1 MPISETEVEKPAAQ
15 GAAMEI
21 TVSRQ
26 DLVRELTA
34 TQSVVERKTTIPILS
49 NFLLE
54 AEEDRLNITA
64 TDLDQA
70 IRTSTAVKVKKPGSC
85 TVPARKLYDYIKL
98 LPEGDISIKL
108 LENHWVQIRS
118 GRSNTKIVG
127 MARANYPQV
136 PEFPAVAATSISLIA
151 LKTLIARTI
160 FAISNEESRYTLNGA
175 LLVIKAESLA
185 MVATDG
191 HRLSYVEK
199 PNENLEGISGEKRVL
214 IPRKA
219 LQELQ
224 QLLTVT
230 EVEKVEFADDEHTLF
245 FRVGH
250 RTLST
255 RKLSGQFPNFEAV
268 MPRDNTKFAV
278 VRCSE
283 LSAAIQ
289 RVAQFADERS
299 GAIRMRLEGNEL
311 RSAPTQL
318 NQARAKTPSTPP
330 TPATP
335 SWWASTRYTFST
347 SSKPSATRV
356 KSASNSRTPSPP
368 ARCVQKTPTPN
379 TSIATSLCR
388 CGFEEA
394 TQKRQSHSAE
404 VFVPVACQIPPSLW
418 LRSLS
423 PGAATGRVAPICLP
437 ATGLPHSG
445 HCLVWLPRNILVF
458 TGQLRDCILVPV
470 CQPRALALPV
480 TIPRATQG

>member
-1 MPISETEVEKPAAQ
+1 MPSAETEVEKPAAQ

-26 DLVRELTA
+26 DLVKELTA

-70 IRTSTAVKVKKPGSC
+70 IRTSAAVKVKKAGAC

-98 LPEGDISIKL
+98 LPDGDISIKL

-118 GRSNTKIVG
+118 GRSNTKMVG

-136 PEFPAVAATSISLIA
+136 PEFPTIAVTSISLA
-151 LKTLIARTI
+151 TLRTLIARTI

-175 LLVIKAESLA
+175 LLILKAESLG

-191 HRLSYVEK
+191 HRLSFVEK
-199 PNENLEGISGEKRVL
+199 LGETLEGISGEKRVL

-224 QLLTVT
+224 VLLSST
-230 EVEKVEFADDEHTLF
+230 EAEKVEFADDEHTLF

-255 RKLSGQFPNFEAV
+255 RKLTGQFPNFEAV
-268 MPRDNTKFAV
+268 LPRDNTKFAV
-278 VRCSE
+278 VRSSE
-283 LSAAIQ
+283 LSLAIQ

-299 GAIRMRLEGNEL
+299 GAIRLRLEDNEL
-311 RSAPTQL
+311 KVSANSTESGESEDTID
-318 NQARAKTPSTPP
+318 TPYSGEPIVVGFNSGYILDFLKALDNEGEVRLEFKDAQSAGQMRP
-330 TPATP
+330 EDPDAEYKY
-335 SWWASTRYTFST
+335 RYVLM
-347 SSKPSATRV
+347 PMR
-356 KSASNSRTPSPP
+356 
-368 ARCVQKTPTPN
+368 
-379 TSIATSLCR
+379 I
-388 CGFEEA
+388 
-394 TQKRQSHSAE
+394 
-404 VFVPVACQIPPSLW
+404 
-418 LRSLS
+418 
-423 PGAATGRVAPICLP
+423 
-437 ATGLPHSG
+437 
-445 HCLVWLPRNILVF
+445 
-458 TGQLRDCILVPV
+458 
-470 CQPRALALPV
+470 
-480 TIPRATQG
+480 

>member
-1 MPISETEVEKPAAQ
+1 MPISESEVEKPVAQ

-54 AEEDRLNITA
+54 AEDDRLSLTA

-70 IRTSTAVKVKKPGSC
+70 IRTSAAVKVKKPGSC
-85 TVPARKLYDYIKL
+85 TIPARKLYDYIKL
-98 LPEGDISIKL
+98 LPDGDISIKL

-136 PEFPAVAATSISLIA
+136 PEFPTVPATSIPIAA
-151 LKTLIARTI
+151 LKALIARTI

-175 LLVIKAESLA
+175 LLILKAESLA

-191 HRLSYVEK
+191 HRLSFVEK

-224 QLLTVT
+224 QLLGST
-230 EVEKVEFADDEHTLF
+230 EAEKVDFADDEHTLF
-245 FRVGH
+245 FRIGH

-278 VRCSE
+278 VRSSE

-299 GAIRMRLEGNEL
+299 GAIRLRLEGNEL
-311 RSAPTQL
+311 RISANSTESGESEDTID
-318 NQARAKTPSTPP
+318 TPYSSDPIMVGFNSIYILDFLKAIGNEGEVRLEFKDSQSAGQMRP
-330 TPATP
+330 EDPDAEY
-335 SWWASTRYTFST
+335 RYRYVLM
-347 SSKPSATRV
+347 PMR
-356 KSASNSRTPSPP
+356 
-368 ARCVQKTPTPN
+368 
-379 TSIATSLCR
+379 I
-388 CGFEEA
+388 
-394 TQKRQSHSAE
+394 
-404 VFVPVACQIPPSLW
+404 
-418 LRSLS
+418 
-423 PGAATGRVAPICLP
+423 
-437 ATGLPHSG
+437 
-445 HCLVWLPRNILVF
+445 
-458 TGQLRDCILVPV
+458 
-470 CQPRALALPV
+470 
-480 TIPRATQG
+480 